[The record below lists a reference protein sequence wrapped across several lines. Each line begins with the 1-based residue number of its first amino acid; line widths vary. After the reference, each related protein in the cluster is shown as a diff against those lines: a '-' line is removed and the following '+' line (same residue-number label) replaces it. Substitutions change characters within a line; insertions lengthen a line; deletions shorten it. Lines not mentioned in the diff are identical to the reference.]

1 MVFDTDDPPTSY
13 KQFQKEVRKTIEDA
27 QIHYEEDFDT
37 AIFYVNA
44 SGEGGIV
51 YAFEIYQKENEDI
64 DPDTILYNS
73 LPTIL
78 QENSARFYALVL
90 PAEDTK
96 GGEVVMLLTGDIN
109 ETHLL
114 QAELDR
120 DEGQFIELEPWE
132 RLNVMNF
139 PEITVPFRRAIT
151 YQG

>member
-13 KQFQKEVRKTIEDA
+13 KQFQKQIRQTIEQA
-27 QIHYEEDFDT
+27 EIHYSEDFDT
-37 AIFYVNA
+37 AIFYVDSN
-44 SGEGGIV
+44 GRGGIV
-51 YAFEIYQKENEDI
+51 YAFEVYQQENENI
-64 DPDTILYNS
+64 DPDTILYSS

-78 QENSARFYALVL
+78 KEKNARFYALVL
-90 PAEDTK
+90 PAEDAET
-96 GGEVVMLLTGDIN
+96 EVIMLLTGDIN

-114 QAELDR
+114 QAEMDR
-120 DEGQFIELEPWE
+120 DDGQFIELEPWE